1 MPKPTILNPKERY
14 SFSQYFDMNYAAEDI
29 LADLGC
35 HLIRTRIHSPKAPP
49 SQIASSYQFLQQYL
63 ERNLKFVNPV
73 TEISRREVLIS
84 PTLMEVCSV
93 GNATLNIEYNLTV
106 SDWLR
111 GNLDYYISTPTN
123 FLVIEAKQADLSKG
137 FTQLAVELIAL
148 DQWIS
153 VPPDVQPILYGAVTT
168 GDIWKIGCF
177 DRATHTIT
185 EDRSLYRVTEDL
197 EELLQILVG
206 ILTITNQTLPQLP

>member
-35 HLIRTRIHSPKAPP
+35 HLIRTRIHSPKAPT

-123 FLVIEAKQADLSKG
+123 H
-137 FTQLAVELIAL
+137 
-148 DQWIS
+148 
-153 VPPDVQPILYGAVTT
+153 QPIHKRYHVILHYETIAEDESTFEARHNTIMGNTVVENAMIAIVEI
-168 GDIWKIGCF
+168 DPDLPIDPIG
-177 DRATHTIT
+177 
-185 EDRSLYRVTEDL
+185 RSW
-197 EELLQILVG
+197 
-206 ILTITNQTLPQLP
+206 